1 MADKTLRSTDIIGA
15 AAVPMPV
22 ISVNA
27 SPDET
32 AVPASFFA
40 GPASSS
46 SATPF
51 EVPDTQVVIYVTVR
65 PDRPIAKLDMGQTL
79 VQAMAELLE
88 SINHNG
94 EDDWL
99 PTDYWSWFD
108 QRWDCL
114 LTAERNLIPGP
125 GGRPQYLT
133 YGTLH
138 SALVGLWGAM
148 YSKGRYFAC
157 DFEIQDGQ
165 WGIVGS
171 GSISPWAG
179 TLASS

>member
-1 MADKTLRSTDIIGA
+1 
-15 AAVPMPV
+15 MPV
-22 ISVNA
+22 ISINA

-40 GPASSS
+40 GPTSSS
-46 SATPF
+46 SAIPF
-51 EVPDTQVVIYVTVR
+51 EVPDTQTVIYITLR
-65 PDRPIAKLDMGQTL
+65 PDRPIAKFDMGQVL
-79 VQAMAELLE
+79 VHAMSDLREAI
-88 SINHNG
+88 SQNG

-99 PTDYWSWFD
+99 PIDEWSWFD
-108 QRWDCL
+108 QRWVCL

-125 GGRPQYLT
+125 GGRPQHLT

-148 YSKGRYFAC
+148 YSKGKYLAC
-157 DFEIQDGQ
+157 DFAISDGQ

-171 GSISPWAG
+171 GSMSPWN
-179 TLASS
+179 SSAEDLTTA